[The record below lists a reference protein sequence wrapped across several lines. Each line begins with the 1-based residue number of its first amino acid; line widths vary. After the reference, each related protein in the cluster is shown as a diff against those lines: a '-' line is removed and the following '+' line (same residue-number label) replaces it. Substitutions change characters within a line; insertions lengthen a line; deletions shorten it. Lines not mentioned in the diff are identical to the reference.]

1 MAFKQTY
8 PFSVDRSGLVYTF
21 RSVGNET
28 LTKKV
33 IFTIMGDEY
42 FNVELRTETSDGLL
56 PDTEVS
62 NNRDAHR
69 VLATVASVIEDFLKN
84 HSATI
89 VHIKGS
95 DDRRQRIYQ
104 HMLIKATSEK
114 STLQAFGVYTNGKL
128 EPLKA
133 DILYDACFVIN
144 L

>member
-1 MAFKQTY
+1 MLFKQAY
-8 PFSVDRSGLVYTF
+8 PFSVDRSGLVYTL
-21 RSVGNET
+21 RSVGKET
-28 LTKKV
+28 LTKKSHLHNY
-33 IFTIMGDEY
+33 GDEY
-42 FNVELRTETSDGLL
+42 ANVELRTETSDGLL

-62 NNRDAHR
+62 NNGDAHR
-69 VLATVASVIEDFLKN
+69 VLATVASIIEDFLKN

-95 DDRRQRIYQ
+95 DNRRQRIYQ
-104 HMLIKATSEK
+104 HMLIEATSEK

-133 DILYDACFVIN
+133 DLLYDACFVIS